1 MLLIIFY
8 VLYVPVEVDT
18 NRSCSSFWGQGYDYC
33 STVMGDVH
41 INTAKAS

>member
-1 MLLIIFY
+1 MLLIIVY

-18 NRSCSSFWGQGYDYC
+18 IRSCSSFWGQGYDSC
-33 STVMGDVH
+33 STAMGDVH